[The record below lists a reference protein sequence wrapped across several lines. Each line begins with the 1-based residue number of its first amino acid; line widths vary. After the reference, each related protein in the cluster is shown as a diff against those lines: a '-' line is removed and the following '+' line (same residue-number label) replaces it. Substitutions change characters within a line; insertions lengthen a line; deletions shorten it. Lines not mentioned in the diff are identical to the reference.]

1 MSKNTVNFMLH
12 IKVYKSINGNAY
24 NYLLKSRDF
33 FLVRTCTVFGNR
45 FADINLKGD
54 LFGGVTTAIISL
66 PLALAFGVASGAG
79 AEAGLWGAIM
89 VGFFAALFG
98 GSSSLISEPT
108 GPMTVI
114 MTAVLTSMMAKY
126 PETGMAMSFTVVIM
140 AGAFQVLLGTL
151 KLGKYITLMPYSVIS
166 GFMSGI
172 GVILI
177 ILQISPLLGHLAPA
191 GGVIGTLSALPD
203 NILNLKFSELFLG
216 LLTLGILFF
225 LPQKYRRYVP
235 AQLIALVAVTLLSV
249 IFFDT
254 DSIRRIGE
262 IPAGLPSL
270 VLPHINADMFTTMV
284 IDALVLGTLGCID
297 TLLTAVIGDSLTRK
311 EHDSD
316 KELRGQGLANII
328 SGLFGALPGAGA
340 TMGTVTN
347 IQVGAR
353 SPLSGIIR
361 ALVLALVVLV
371 AGGLTE
377 PIPMAVLAG
386 IAVYVGFNILDWS
399 FIQRAHKVN
408 VQGMAIMYGV
418 MLLTVFVDL
427 IVAVGLGV
435 FISNIIIIEQLSRVQ
450 ARQVKAISDA
460 DENSVPLT
468 DSERGLLDKANGKVL
483 FFYLSGPMI
492 FSVSKAI
499 SQQHSSI
506 SDYDVMILDLT
517 DVPMID
523 VTVGLALENAIKD
536 ALDAR
541 CEVLLLC
548 PNINTR
554 QQLEKFHVLT
564 LVPEG
569 NTYLFRYEALQASLK
584 YVKNTDLLEPT

>member
-1 MSKNTVNFMLH
+1 M
-12 IKVYKSINGNAY
+12 
-24 NYLLKSRDF
+24 
-33 FLVRTCTVFGNR
+33 FGDR
-45 FADINLKGD
+45 FKEINLKGD

-89 VGFFAALFG
+89 VGLFAALFG
-98 GSSSLISEPT
+98 GSSTLISEPT

-126 PETGMAMSFTVVIM
+126 PETGMAMTFTVVMM

-151 KLGKYITLMPYSVIS
+151 KLGKYVTLMPYSVIS

-177 ILQISPLLGHLAPA
+177 ILQLSPLLGHAAPS
-191 GGVIGTLSALPD
+191 GGVMGTLSALPD
-203 NILNLKFSELFLG
+203 TLANIKFSELFLG
-216 LLTLGILFF
+216 LLTLGILFCF
-225 LPQKYRRYVP
+225 PPKYRKYVP
-235 AQLIALVAVTLLSV
+235 AQLVALVAVTLLSV
-249 IFFDT
+249 ILFDSE
-254 DSIRRIGE
+254 SIRRIGE

-270 VLPHINADMFTTMV
+270 VIPHINPEMFTTMV

-316 KELRGQGLANII
+316 KELRGQGLANMI

-353 SPLSGIIR
+353 SPLSGVIR
-361 ALVLALVVLV
+361 ALMLALVVLV

-399 FIQRAHKVN
+399 FIQRAHKVS

-427 IVAVGLGV
+427 IAAVGLGV
-435 FISNIIIIEQLSRVQ
+435 FISNIIIIERLSREQ

-460 DENSVPLT
+460 DEDDVPLT
-468 DSERGLLDKANGKVL
+468 ESERDMLDQANGKVL

-499 SQQHSSI
+499 SRQHSSI
-506 SDYDVMILDLT
+506 DEYEAMILDLT

-523 VTVGLALENAIKD
+523 VTVGLALENAIND
-536 ALDAR
+536 ALDAN
-541 CEVLLLC
+541 CAVYLLC
-548 PNINTR
+548 PHKQIW
-554 QQLEKFHVLT
+554 QQLEKFHILD
-564 LVPEG
+564 LVPAE
-569 NTYLFRYEALQASLK
+569 NIYSFRYEALRAATAQVESDEYQAYSI
-584 YVKNTDLLEPT
+584 

>member
-1 MSKNTVNFMLH
+1 MF
-12 IKVYKSINGNAY
+12 G
-24 NYLLKSRDF
+24 SRF
-33 FLVRTCTVFGNR
+33 E
-45 FADINLKGD
+45 DINFKGD
-54 LFGGVTTAIISL
+54 VFGGVTTAIISL

-89 VGFFAALFG
+89 VGLFASLFG
-98 GSSSLISEPT
+98 GSNTLISEPT

-126 PETGMAMSFTVVIM
+126 PETGMAMTFTVVMM
-140 AGAFQVLLGTL
+140 AGAFQILLGTL
-151 KLGKYITLMPYSVIS
+151 KLGKYVTLMPYSVIS

-177 ILQISPLLGHLAPA
+177 ILQLSPLMGHAAPS
-191 GGVIGTLSALPD
+191 GGVLGTLSVLPET
-203 NILNLKFSELFLG
+203 ISNLKFSELFLG

-225 LPQKYRRYVP
+225 FPKQYRKYVP
-235 AQLIALVAVTLLSV
+235 AQLVALVAVTLLSV
-249 IFFDT
+249 ILFDT
-254 DSIRRIGE
+254 EDIRRIGE

-270 VLPHINADMFTTMV
+270 VAPYIDTDMFVEMV

-316 KELRGQGLANII
+316 KELRGQGLANMI

-353 SPLSGIIR
+353 SPLSGVIR
-361 ALVLALVVLV
+361 ALMLALVVLV

-399 FIQRAHKVN
+399 FIQRAHKVSFS
-408 VQGMAIMYGV
+408 GMAVMYGV

-435 FISNIIIIEQLSRVQ
+435 FISNIIIIERLSREQ

-460 DENSVPLT
+460 DEDDVPLT
-468 DSERGLLDKANGKVL
+468 DSERGLLDRANGKVL

-499 SQQHSSI
+499 SRQHSSI

-536 ALDAR
+536 ALDAN
-541 CEVLLLC
+541 CAVYLLC
-548 PNINTR
+548 PNERTR
-554 QQLEKFHVLT
+554 EQLEKFHVID
-564 LVPEG
+564 LVPDE
-569 NTYLFRYEALQASLK
+569 NMYQFRYEALNAAVAHVEADQYQRITA
-584 YVKNTDLLEPT
+584 

>member
-1 MSKNTVNFMLH
+1 MF
-12 IKVYKSINGNAY
+12 G
-24 NYLLKSRDF
+24 SRF
-33 FLVRTCTVFGNR
+33 E
-45 FADINLKGD
+45 DINFKGD
-54 LFGGVTTAIISL
+54 VFGGVTTAIISL

-89 VGFFAALFG
+89 VGLFASLFG
-98 GSSSLISEPT
+98 GSNTLISEPT

-126 PETGMAMSFTVVIM
+126 PETGMAMTFTVVMM
-140 AGAFQVLLGTL
+140 AGAFQILLGTL
-151 KLGKYITLMPYSVIS
+151 KLGKYVTLMPYSVIS

-177 ILQISPLLGHLAPA
+177 ILQLSPLMGHAAPS
-191 GGVIGTLSALPD
+191 GGVLGTLSALPD
-203 NILNLKFSELFLG
+203 TISNLKFSELFLG

-225 LPQKYRRYVP
+225 FPKQYRKYVP
-235 AQLIALVAVTLLSV
+235 AQLVALVAVTLLSV
-249 IFFDT
+249 MFFDT
-254 DSIRRIGE
+254 EDIRRIGE

-270 VLPHINADMFTTMV
+270 VAPHIDPDMFIEMV

-316 KELRGQGLANII
+316 KELRGQGLANMI

-353 SPLSGIIR
+353 SPLSGVIR
-361 ALVLALVVLV
+361 ALMLALVVLV

-399 FIQRAHKVN
+399 FIQRAHKVSFS
-408 VQGMAIMYGV
+408 GMAVMYGV

-435 FISNIIIIEQLSRVQ
+435 FISNIIIIERLSREQ

-460 DENSVPLT
+460 DEDDVPLT
-468 DSERGLLDKANGKVL
+468 DSERGLLDRANGKVL

-499 SQQHSSI
+499 SRQHSSI

-536 ALDAR
+536 ALDAN
-541 CEVLLLC
+541 CAVYLLC
-548 PNINTR
+548 PNERTR
-554 QQLEKFHVLT
+554 GQLEKFHVID
-564 LVPEG
+564 LVP
-569 NTYLFRYEALQASLK
+569 NDNMYQFRYEALNAAVAHVEADQYQRITA
-584 YVKNTDLLEPT
+584 

>member
-1 MSKNTVNFMLH
+1 MF
-12 IKVYKSINGNAY
+12 G
-24 NYLLKSRDF
+24 SRF
-33 FLVRTCTVFGNR
+33 K
-45 FADINLKGD
+45 DINFKGD
-54 LFGGVTTAIISL
+54 IFGGMTTAIISL

-89 VGFFAALFG
+89 VGLFASLFG
-98 GSSSLISEPT
+98 GSNTLISEPT

-126 PETGMAMSFTVVIM
+126 PETGMAMTFTVVMM
-140 AGAFQVLLGTL
+140 AGAFQILLGTL
-151 KLGKYITLMPYSVIS
+151 KMGKYVTLMPYSVIS

-177 ILQISPLLGHLAPA
+177 ILQLSPLLGHAAPT
-191 GGVIGTLSALPD
+191 GGVLGTLSALPET
-203 NILNLKFSELFLG
+203 ISNLKFNELFLG

-225 LPQKYRRYVP
+225 FPKKYRKYVP
-235 AQLIALVAVTLLSV
+235 AQLVALVAVTLLSV
-249 IFFDT
+249 MLFDT
-254 DSIRRIGE
+254 EDIRRIGE

-270 VLPHINADMFTTMV
+270 VAPHIDPDMFVEMV

-316 KELRGQGLANII
+316 KELRGQGLANMI

-353 SPLSGIIR
+353 SPLSGVVR

-399 FIQRAHKVN
+399 FIQRAHKVSFS
-408 VQGMAIMYGV
+408 GMAIMYGV

-435 FISNIIIIEQLSRVQ
+435 FVSNIMIIERLSREQ

-460 DENSVPLT
+460 DEDDVPLT
-468 DSERGLLDKANGKVL
+468 DSERGLLDRANGRVL

-499 SQQHSSI
+499 SRQHTSI

-517 DVPMID
+517 DVPMLD

-541 CEVLLLC
+541 CEVYLLC
-548 PNINTR
+548 PNQRTR
-554 QQLEKFHVLT
+554 EQLEKFHVID
-564 LVPEG
+564 LVPD
-569 NTYLFRYEALQASLK
+569 NNMYQFRYEALNAAVAHVESDHYQRMTA
-584 YVKNTDLLEPT
+584 

>member
-1 MSKNTVNFMLH
+1 MYSKEL
-12 IKVYKSINGNAY
+12 
-24 NYLLKSRDF
+24 
-33 FLVRTCTVFGNR
+33 TVFGQR
-45 FADINLKGD
+45 FENINLKGD

-89 VGFFAALFG
+89 VGLFASLFG
-98 GSSSLISEPT
+98 GSSTLISEPT

-114 MTAVLTSMMAKY
+114 MTAVLTSMVAKY
-126 PETGMAMSFTVVIM
+126 PETGIAMTFTVVMM
-140 AGAFQVLLGTL
+140 AGAFQILLGTL

-177 ILQISPLLGHLAPA
+177 ILQLSPLLGHAAPS

-203 NILNLKFSELFLG
+203 TLSNLDIKELFLG
-216 LLTLGILFF
+216 LLTLVVLFLF
-225 LPQKYRRYVP
+225 PQHYRKYVP
-235 AQLIALVAVTLLSV
+235 AQLVALVAVTLISV
-249 IFFDT
+249 IIFDM

-262 IPAGLPSL
+262 IPAGLPSI
-270 VLPHINADMFTTMV
+270 VIPTINSDMFMTMV

-297 TLLTAVIGDSLTRK
+297 TLLTAVIGDSLTRQ

-316 KELRGQGLANII
+316 KELRGQGLANMI

-353 SPLSGIIR
+353 SPLSGVFR
-361 ALVLALVVLV
+361 AAVLALVVLV

-399 FIQRAHKVN
+399 FIQRAHKVS

-435 FISNIIIIEQLSRVQ
+435 FISNIIIIERLSREQ

-460 DENSVPLT
+460 DEDDVPLT
-468 DSERGLLDKANGKVL
+468 ESERGLLDKANGKVL

-499 SQQHSSI
+499 SRQHTSI
-506 SDYDVMILDLT
+506 SDYEVMILDLT

-523 VTVGLALENAIKD
+523 VTVGLALENAIND
-536 ALDAR
+536 ALDAN
-541 CEVLLLC
+541 CKVYLLC
-548 PNINTR
+548 PNKQTR
-554 QQLEKFHVLT
+554 EQLEKFHVT
-564 LVPEG
+564 DLVPDE
-569 NTYLFRYEALQASLK
+569 NTFKFRYEALKSAIK
-584 YVKNTDLLEPT
+584 YVSPSEE

>member
-1 MSKNTVNFMLH
+1 M
-12 IKVYKSINGNAY
+12 
-24 NYLLKSRDF
+24 
-33 FLVRTCTVFGNR
+33 FGSR
-45 FADINLKGD
+45 FANIDLKGD

-89 VGFFAALFG
+89 VGLFAALFG
-98 GSSSLISEPT
+98 GSSTLISEPT

-114 MTAVLTSMMAKY
+114 MTAVLTSMVASY
-126 PETGMAMSFTVVIM
+126 PETGLAMTFTVVMM
-140 AGAFQVLLGTL
+140 AGAFQILLGTL
-151 KLGKYITLMPYSVIS
+151 RLGKYITLMPYSVIS

-177 ILQISPLLGHLAPA
+177 ILQLSPLLGQAAPS
-191 GGVIGTLSALPD
+191 GGVMGTLSALPD
-203 NILNLKFSELFLG
+203 IISNMKFNELFLG

-225 LPQKYRRYVP
+225 LPNKYRKYVP
-235 AQLIALVAVTLLSV
+235 AQLVALVVVTLISV
-249 IFFDT
+249 LLFNPED
-254 DSIRRIGE
+254 IRRIGV

-270 VLPHINADMFTTMV
+270 VIPTFNAEIFTTMV

-316 KELRGQGLANII
+316 KELRGQGLANMI

-353 SPLSGIIR
+353 SPLSGVAR

-399 FIQRAHKVN
+399 FIQRAHKVS

-435 FISNIIIIEQLSRVQ
+435 FISNILIIERLSREQ

-460 DENSVPLT
+460 DENDVPLT
-468 DSERGLLDKANGKVL
+468 DSERSLLEKANGKVL

-499 SQQHSSI
+499 SRQHNHI
-506 SDYDVMILDLT
+506 SDYEAMILDLT

-523 VTVGLALENAIKD
+523 VTVGLALENAIRD
-536 ALDAR
+536 ALDAK
-541 CEVLLLC
+541 CVVYLLC
-548 PNINTR
+548 PNIQTK
-554 QQLEKFHVLT
+554 QQLEKFHILD
-564 LVPEG
+564 LVPSEQ
-569 NTYLFRYEALQASLK
+569 TYSFRYEALNAAVSHVTQS
-584 YVKNTDLLEPT
+584 N

>member
-1 MSKNTVNFMLH
+1 MN
-12 IKVYKSINGNAY
+12 
-24 NYLLKSRDF
+24 D
-33 FLVRTCTVFGNR
+33 NR
-45 FADINLKGD
+45 FANFDLKGD

-79 AEAGLWGAIM
+79 AEAGLWGAIL

-98 GSSSLISEPT
+98 GSSTLISEPT

-126 PETGMAMSFTVVIM
+126 PETGMAMSFTVVMM

-151 KLGKYITLMPYSVIS
+151 KLGKYVTLMPYYVVS

-177 ILQISPLLGHLAPA
+177 ILQLAPLLGHSAPS
-191 GGVIGTLSALPD
+191 GGVIGSLSALPEMLQ
-203 NILNLKFSELFLG
+203 NIQFGELLLG
-216 LLTLGILFF
+216 LLTLAVLFF
-225 LPQKYRRYVP
+225 FPKKYRKYVP
-235 AQLIALVAVTLLSV
+235 AQLAALVAVTLISV
-249 IFFDT
+249 YLFDT

-262 IPAGLPSL
+262 IPTGLPSL
-270 VLPHINADMFTTMV
+270 VMPHFSAEIFITMV

-316 KELRGQGLANII
+316 KELRGQGVANMIA
-328 SGLFGALPGAGA
+328 GLFGALPGAGA

-353 SPLSGIIR
+353 SPVSGLVR

-371 AGGLTE
+371 AGSLTE

-386 IAVYVGFNILDWS
+386 IAVYVGLNILDWS
-399 FIQRAHKVN
+399 FIQRAHKVS
-408 VQGMAIMYGV
+408 VRGMAVMYGV

-427 IVAVGLGV
+427 IAAVGLGV
-435 FISNIIIIEQLSRVQ
+435 FISNILIIEKLSREQ
-450 ARQVKAISDA
+450 ARKVKAISDA
-460 DENSVPLT
+460 DEDEVPLT
-468 DSERGLLDKANGKVL
+468 DTERAMLDKANGKVL

-499 SQQHSSI
+499 SRQHSSI
-506 SDYDVMILDLT
+506 ADYQVMILDLS
-517 DVPMID
+517 DVPMFD

-536 ALDAR
+536 AQDVN
-541 CEVLLLC
+541 CKVLMLC
-548 PNINTR
+548 PNIQTR
-554 QQLEKFHVLT
+554 QQLKKFKILN
-564 LVPEG
+564 LIPNDNSFSSRE
-569 NTYLFRYEALQASLK
+569 EALQAALAHIAT
-584 YVKNTDLLEPT
+584 V

>member
-1 MSKNTVNFMLH
+1 MF
-12 IKVYKSINGNAY
+12 G
-24 NYLLKSRDF
+24 SRF
-33 FLVRTCTVFGNR
+33 K
-45 FADINLKGD
+45 DINFKGD
-54 LFGGVTTAIISL
+54 IFGGVTTAIISL

-89 VGFFAALFG
+89 VGLFASLFS
-98 GSSSLISEPT
+98 GSNTLISEPT

-126 PETGMAMSFTVVIM
+126 PETGMAMTFTVVMM
-140 AGAFQVLLGTL
+140 AGAFQILLGTL
-151 KLGKYITLMPYSVIS
+151 KMGKYVTLMPYSVIS

-177 ILQISPLLGHLAPA
+177 ILQLSPLLGHAAPA
-191 GGVIGTLSALPD
+191 GGVLGTLSALPET
-203 NILNLKFSELFLG
+203 ISNLKFNELFLG

-225 LPQKYRRYVP
+225 FPKKYRKYVP
-235 AQLIALVAVTLLSV
+235 AQLVALVAVTLLSV
-249 IFFDT
+249 MLFDT
-254 DSIRRIGE
+254 EDIRRIGE

-270 VLPHINADMFTTMV
+270 VAPHIDPDMFVEMV

-316 KELRGQGLANII
+316 KELRGQGLANMI

-353 SPLSGIIR
+353 SPLSGVVR

-399 FIQRAHKVN
+399 FIQRAHKVSFS
-408 VQGMAIMYGV
+408 GMAIMYGV

-435 FISNIIIIEQLSRVQ
+435 FVSNIMIIERLSREQ

-460 DENSVPLT
+460 DEDDVPLT
-468 DSERGLLDKANGKVL
+468 DSERGLLDRANGRVL

-499 SQQHSSI
+499 SRQHTSI

-517 DVPMID
+517 DVPMLD

-541 CEVLLLC
+541 CEVYLLC
-548 PNINTR
+548 PNQRTR
-554 QQLEKFHVLT
+554 EQLEKFHVID
-564 LVPEG
+564 LVPD
-569 NTYLFRYEALQASLK
+569 NNMYQFRYEALNAAVAHVESDHYQRMTA
-584 YVKNTDLLEPT
+584 

>member
-1 MSKNTVNFMLH
+1 MYSKEL
-12 IKVYKSINGNAY
+12 
-24 NYLLKSRDF
+24 
-33 FLVRTCTVFGNR
+33 TVFGQR
-45 FADINLKGD
+45 FENINLKGD

-89 VGFFAALFG
+89 VGLFASLFG
-98 GSSSLISEPT
+98 GSSTLISEPT

-114 MTAVLTSMMAKY
+114 MTAVLTSMVAKY
-126 PETGMAMSFTVVIM
+126 PETGIAMTFTVVMM
-140 AGAFQVLLGTL
+140 AGAFQILLGTL

-177 ILQISPLLGHLAPA
+177 ILQLSPLLGHAAPS

-203 NILNLKFSELFLG
+203 TLSNLDIKELFLG
-216 LLTLGILFF
+216 LLTLAVLFLF
-225 LPQKYRRYVP
+225 PQHYRKYVP
-235 AQLIALVAVTLLSV
+235 AQLVALVAVTLISV
-249 IFFDT
+249 IIFDM

-262 IPAGLPSL
+262 IPAGLPSI
-270 VLPHINADMFTTMV
+270 VIPTINSDMFMTMV

-316 KELRGQGLANII
+316 KELRGQGLANMI

-353 SPLSGIIR
+353 SPLSGVFR
-361 ALVLALVVLV
+361 AAILALVVLV

-399 FIQRAHKVN
+399 FIQRAHKVS

-435 FISNIIIIEQLSRVQ
+435 FISNIIIIERLSREQ

-460 DENSVPLT
+460 DEDDVPLT
-468 DSERGLLDKANGKVL
+468 ESERGLLDKANGKVL

-499 SQQHSSI
+499 SRQHTSI
-506 SDYDVMILDLT
+506 SDYEVMILDLT

-523 VTVGLALENAIKD
+523 VTVGLALENAIND
-536 ALDAR
+536 ALDAN
-541 CEVLLLC
+541 CKVYLLC
-548 PNINTR
+548 PNKQTR
-554 QQLEKFHVLT
+554 EQLEKFHVT
-564 LVPEG
+564 DLVPDE
-569 NTYLFRYEALQASLK
+569 NTFKFRYEALKSAIK
-584 YVKNTDLLEPT
+584 YVSPSEE

>member
-1 MSKNTVNFMLH
+1 ML
-12 IKVYKSINGNAY
+12 
-24 NYLLKSRDF
+24 L
-33 FLVRTCTVFGNR
+33 NR
-45 FADINLKGD
+45 FENINLKGD
-54 LFGGVTTAIISL
+54 IFGGVTTAIISL

-89 VGFFAALFG
+89 VGFFAAIFG
-98 GSSSLISEPT
+98 GSSTLISEPT

-126 PETGMAMSFTVVIM
+126 PETGLAMSFTVVMM
-140 AGAFQVLLGTL
+140 AGAFQILLGTL
-151 KLGKYITLMPYSVIS
+151 KLGKYVTLMPYSVIS

-177 ILQISPLLGHLAPA
+177 ILQLSPLLGHSAPA
-191 GGVIGTLSALPD
+191 GGVIGTLSALPNTLA
-203 NILNLKFSELFLG
+203 NISFSELFLG
-216 LLTLGILFF
+216 LLTLGVLFYF
-225 LPQKYRRYVP
+225 PKKYRRYVP
-235 AQLIALVAVTLLSV
+235 AQLVALIAVTLVSV
-249 IFFDT
+249 IIFDT

-262 IPAGLPSL
+262 IPAGLPSI
-270 VLPHINADMFTTMV
+270 VIPHFNAEMFTTMV

-316 KELRGQGLANII
+316 KELRGQGIANML

-353 SPLSGIIR
+353 SPISGMVR

-386 IAVYVGFNILDWS
+386 IAVYVGINILDWS
-399 FIQRAHKVN
+399 FIQRAHKVSL
-408 VQGMAIMYGV
+408 QGMAVMYGV

-427 IVAVGLGV
+427 IAAVGLGV
-435 FISNIIIIEQLSRVQ
+435 FISNIIIIEKLSKVQ
-450 ARQVKAISDA
+450 ARKVKAISDS
-460 DENSVPLT
+460 DENGVPLT
-468 DSERGLLDKANGKVL
+468 DNERSILNKAKGKVL

-499 SQQHSSI
+499 SRQHSSI
-506 SDYDVMILDLT
+506 AEYQVMILDLS

-523 VTVGLALENAIKD
+523 VTVGMALENAIKD
-536 ALDAR
+536 ALEAN

-548 PNINTR
+548 PHAETLR
-554 QQLEKFHVLT
+554 QLEKLNA
-564 LVPEG
+564 LNLLKN
-569 NTYLFRYEALQASLK
+569 NTNYQSREQALQSALE
-584 YVKNTDLLEPT
+584 YVQDDKSMAVT

>member
-1 MSKNTVNFMLH
+1 MF
-12 IKVYKSINGNAY
+12 G
-24 NYLLKSRDF
+24 SRF
-33 FLVRTCTVFGNR
+33 K
-45 FADINLKGD
+45 DINFKGD
-54 LFGGVTTAIISL
+54 IFGGVTTAIISL

-89 VGFFAALFG
+89 VGLFASLFG
-98 GSSSLISEPT
+98 GSNTLISEPT

-126 PETGMAMSFTVVIM
+126 PETGMAMTFTVVMM
-140 AGAFQVLLGTL
+140 AGAFQILLGTL
-151 KLGKYITLMPYSVIS
+151 KMGKYVTLMPYSVIS

-177 ILQISPLLGHLAPA
+177 ILQLSPLLGHAAPT
-191 GGVIGTLSALPD
+191 GGVLGTLSALPET
-203 NILNLKFSELFLG
+203 ISNLKFNELFLG

-225 LPQKYRRYVP
+225 FPKKYRKYVP
-235 AQLIALVAVTLLSV
+235 AQLVALVAVTLLSV
-249 IFFDT
+249 MLFDT
-254 DSIRRIGE
+254 EDIRRIGE

-270 VLPHINADMFTTMV
+270 VAPHIDPDMFVEMV

-297 TLLTAVIGDSLTRK
+297 TLLTAVICDSLTRK

-316 KELRGQGLANII
+316 KELRGQGLANMI

-353 SPLSGIIR
+353 SPLSGVVR

-399 FIQRAHKVN
+399 FIQRAHKVSFS
-408 VQGMAIMYGV
+408 GMAIMYGV

-435 FISNIIIIEQLSRVQ
+435 FVSNIMIIERLSREQ

-460 DENSVPLT
+460 DEDDVPLT
-468 DSERGLLDKANGKVL
+468 DSERGLLDRANGRVL

-499 SQQHSSI
+499 SRQHTSI

-517 DVPMID
+517 DVPMLD

-541 CEVLLLC
+541 CEVYLLC
-548 PNINTR
+548 PNQRTR
-554 QQLEKFHVLT
+554 EQLEKFHVID
-564 LVPEG
+564 LVPD
-569 NTYLFRYEALQASLK
+569 NNMYQFRYEALNAAVAHVESDHYQRMTA
-584 YVKNTDLLEPT
+584 

>member
-1 MSKNTVNFMLH
+1 M
-12 IKVYKSINGNAY
+12 
-24 NYLLKSRDF
+24 
-33 FLVRTCTVFGNR
+33 FGDR
-45 FADINLKGD
+45 FNDINLKGD

-79 AEAGLWGAIM
+79 AEAGLWGAIL
-89 VGFFAALFG
+89 VGLFAALFG
-98 GSSSLISEPT
+98 GSSTLISEPT

-114 MTAVLTSMMAKY
+114 MTAVLTSMVAKY
-126 PETGMAMSFTVVIM
+126 PESGIAISFTIVMM
-140 AGAFQVLLGTL
+140 AGAFQVLIGTL
-151 KLGKYITLMPYSVIS
+151 KLGKYITLMPYSVVS

-177 ILQISPLLGHLAPA
+177 ILQLSPLLGHAAPA
-191 GGVIGTLSALPD
+191 GGVLGTLSALPETIS
-203 NILNLKFSELFLG
+203 NMKFSEFFLG

-225 LPQKYRRYVP
+225 FPKQYRKYVP
-235 AQLIALVAVTLLSV
+235 AQLVALVAVTLLSV
-249 IFFDT
+249 IIFDF
-254 DSIRRIGE
+254 DDVRRIGE
-262 IPAGLPSL
+262 IPTGLPSL
-270 VLPHINADMFTTMV
+270 VVPVINGEIFTAMV

-316 KELRGQGLANII
+316 KELRGQGFANMI

-353 SPLSGIIR
+353 SPLSGVIR
-361 ALVLALVVLV
+361 ALILALVVLV
-371 AGGLTE
+371 ASGLTE

-386 IAVYVGFNILDWS
+386 IAVYVGFGILDWS
-399 FIQRAHKVN
+399 FIQRAHRVS

-435 FISNIIIIEQLSRVQ
+435 FISNILIIERLSREQ
-450 ARQVKAISDA
+450 AKQVKAISDA
-460 DENSVPLT
+460 DENDVPLT
-468 DSERGLLDKANGKVL
+468 DSERGLLDRANGKVL

-499 SQQHSSI
+499 SRQHSSI
-506 SDYDVMILDLT
+506 SDYEAMILDLT

-523 VTVGLALENAIKD
+523 VTVGLVLENAIKD
-536 ALDAR
+536 AQEAQCD
-541 CEVLLLC
+541 VYLLC
-548 PNINTR
+548 PNER
-554 QQLEKFHVLT
+554 VREQLEKFHVLD
-564 LVPEG
+564 LVPDE
-569 NTYLFRYEALQASLK
+569 NTFKFRYEALNAAVNKVEQDEHQGAF
-584 YVKNTDLLEPT
+584 V

>member
-1 MSKNTVNFMLH
+1 MF
-12 IKVYKSINGNAY
+12 G
-24 NYLLKSRDF
+24 SRF
-33 FLVRTCTVFGNR
+33 E
-45 FADINLKGD
+45 DINFKGD
-54 LFGGVTTAIISL
+54 VFGGVTTAIISL

-89 VGFFAALFG
+89 VGLFASLFG
-98 GSSSLISEPT
+98 GSNTLISEPT

-126 PETGMAMSFTVVIM
+126 PETGMAMTFTVVMM
-140 AGAFQVLLGTL
+140 AGAFQILLGTL
-151 KLGKYITLMPYSVIS
+151 KLGKYVTLMPYSVIS

-177 ILQISPLLGHLAPA
+177 ILQLSPLMGHAAPS
-191 GGVIGTLSALPD
+191 GGVLGTLSALPET
-203 NILNLKFSELFLG
+203 ISNLKFSELFLG

-225 LPQKYRRYVP
+225 FPKQYRKYVP
-235 AQLIALVAVTLLSV
+235 AQLVALVAVTLLSV
-249 IFFDT
+249 MFFDT
-254 DSIRRIGE
+254 EDIRRIGE

-270 VLPHINADMFTTMV
+270 VAPHIDPDMFVEMV

-316 KELRGQGLANII
+316 KELRGQGLANMI

-353 SPLSGIIR
+353 SPLSGVIR
-361 ALVLALVVLV
+361 ALMLALVVLV

-399 FIQRAHKVN
+399 FIQRAHKVSFS
-408 VQGMAIMYGV
+408 GMAVMYGV

-435 FISNIIIIEQLSRVQ
+435 FISNIIIIERLSREQ

-460 DENSVPLT
+460 DEDDVPLT
-468 DSERGLLDKANGKVL
+468 DSERGLLDSANGKVL

-499 SQQHSSI
+499 SRQHSSI

-536 ALDAR
+536 ALDAN
-541 CEVLLLC
+541 CAVYLLC
-548 PNINTR
+548 PNERTR
-554 QQLEKFHVLT
+554 EQLEKFHVID
-564 LVPEG
+564 LVP
-569 NTYLFRYEALQASLK
+569 NDNMYQFRYEALNAAVAHVEADQYQRITA
-584 YVKNTDLLEPT
+584 

>member
-1 MSKNTVNFMLH
+1 MFT
-12 IKVYKSINGNAY
+12 
-24 NYLLKSRDF
+24 SRFED
-33 FLVRTCTVFGNR
+33 L
-45 FADINLKGD
+45 NLRGD
-54 LFGGVTTAIISL
+54 AFGGVTTAIISL

-89 VGFFAALFG
+89 VGLFAALFG
-98 GSSSLISEPT
+98 GSNTLISEPT

-126 PETGMAMSFTVVIM
+126 PETGMAMTFTVVMM
-140 AGAFQVLLGTL
+140 AGAFQILLGTL
-151 KLGKYITLMPYSVIS
+151 KLGKYVTLMPYSVVS

-177 ILQISPLLGHLAPA
+177 ILQLSPLLGQPAPP
-191 GGVIGTLSALPD
+191 GGVTGTLSAIPD
-203 NILNLKFSELFLG
+203 IISNMKFSELFLG

-225 LPQKYRRYVP
+225 FPKQYRKYVP
-235 AQLIALVAVTLLSV
+235 AQLVALVAVTLLSV
-249 IFFDT
+249 IIFDT

-270 VLPHINADMFTTMV
+270 VIPHFDGAIFTEMV

-316 KELRGQGLANII
+316 KELRGQGLANMI

-353 SPLSGIIR
+353 SPLSGVIR

-399 FIQRAHKVN
+399 FIQRAHRVSFS
-408 VQGMAIMYGV
+408 GMAIMYGV

-427 IVAVGLGV
+427 IAAVGLGV
-435 FISNIIIIEQLSRVQ
+435 FISNIIIIERLSREQ

-460 DENSVPLT
+460 DDNDVPLT
-468 DSERGLLDKANGKVL
+468 DSERSLLDKANGKVL

-499 SQQHSSI
+499 SRQHSRI
-506 SDYDVMILDLT
+506 SDYQVMILDLT

-536 ALDAR
+536 AQDAN
-541 CEVLLLC
+541 CQVYLLC
-548 PNINTR
+548 PNETTR
-554 QQLEKFHVLT
+554 QQLEKFHVIDLISSH
-564 LVPEG
+564 
-569 NTYLFRYEALQASLK
+569 NSFKFRYEALNAAIK
-584 YVKNTDLLEPT
+584 HVN

>member
-1 MSKNTVNFMLH
+1 MFQ
-12 IKVYKSINGNAY
+12 A
-24 NYLLKSRDF
+24 
-33 FLVRTCTVFGNR
+33 R
-45 FADINLKGD
+45 FADLNLRGD

-79 AEAGLWGAIM
+79 AEAGLWGAIL
-89 VGFFAALFG
+89 VGLFAALFG
-98 GSSSLISEPT
+98 GSSTLISEPT

-114 MTAVLTSMMAKY
+114 MTAILTAMVARY
-126 PETGMAMSFTVVIM
+126 PESGAAIAFTVVMM
-140 AGAFQVLLGTL
+140 AGAFQILLGTL
-151 KLGKYITLMPYSVIS
+151 KLGKYITLMPYSVVS

-177 ILQISPLLGHLAPA
+177 ILQLSPLLGHPSPG
-191 GGVIGTLSALPD
+191 GGVLGTLSALPD
-203 NILNLKFSELFLG
+203 LLANLKFSELFLG

-225 LPQKYRRYVP
+225 LPQKYRKQVP
-235 AQLIALVAVTLLSV
+235 AQLVALVVVTLFSV
-249 IFFDT
+249 IFFAT
-254 DSIRRIGE
+254 DDIRRIGE
-262 IPAGLPSL
+262 IPAGLPSI
-270 VLPHINADMFTTMV
+270 VVPTFTSDIVVTMV

-316 KELRGQGLANII
+316 RELQGQGIANMVA
-328 SGLFGALPGAGA
+328 GLFGALPGAGA

-353 SPLSGIIR
+353 SPLSGVTR
-361 ALVLALVVLV
+361 ALMLALVVLV

-386 IAVYVGFNILDWS
+386 IAVYVGVNILDWA
-399 FIQRAHKVN
+399 FIQRAHKISL
-408 VQGMAIMYGV
+408 QGMAIMYGV

-435 FISNIIIIEQLSRVQ
+435 FISNILVIERLSREQ

-460 DENSVPLT
+460 DDDDVPLT
-468 DSERGLLDKANGKVL
+468 ESERKLLDKANGKVL

-499 SQQHSSI
+499 TRQHSSV
-506 SDYDVMILDLT
+506 DQYQAMILDLT

-523 VTVGLALENAIKD
+523 VTVGLALENAIRN
-536 ALDAR
+536 ALEVN
-541 CEVLLLC
+541 CEVYLLC
-548 PNINTR
+548 PNEKTR
-554 QQLEKFHVLT
+554 SELEKFHVID
-564 LVPEG
+564 LVPDQ
-569 NTYLFRYEALQASLK
+569 NMFTFRYEALNAA
-584 YVKNTDLLEPT
+584 VKQVNI

>member
-1 MSKNTVNFMLH
+1 MF
-12 IKVYKSINGNAY
+12 G
-24 NYLLKSRDF
+24 SRF
-33 FLVRTCTVFGNR
+33 E
-45 FADINLKGD
+45 DINFKGD
-54 LFGGVTTAIISL
+54 VFGGVTTAIISL

-89 VGFFAALFG
+89 VGLFASLFG
-98 GSSSLISEPT
+98 GSNTLISEPT

-126 PETGMAMSFTVVIM
+126 PETGMAMTFTVVMM
-140 AGAFQVLLGTL
+140 AGAFQILLGTL
-151 KLGKYITLMPYSVIS
+151 KLGKYVTLMPYSVIS

-177 ILQISPLLGHLAPA
+177 ILQLSPLMGHAAPS
-191 GGVIGTLSALPD
+191 GGVLGTLSALPET
-203 NILNLKFSELFLG
+203 ISNLKFSELFLG

-225 LPQKYRRYVP
+225 FPKQYRKYVP
-235 AQLIALVAVTLLSV
+235 AQLVALVAVTLLSV
-249 IFFDT
+249 MLFDT
-254 DSIRRIGE
+254 EDIRRIGE

-270 VLPHINADMFTTMV
+270 VAPHIDPDMFVEMV

-316 KELRGQGLANII
+316 KELRGQGLANMI

-353 SPLSGIIR
+353 SPLSGVIR
-361 ALVLALVVLV
+361 ALMLALVVLV

-399 FIQRAHKVN
+399 FIQRAHKVSFS
-408 VQGMAIMYGV
+408 GMAVMYGV

-435 FISNIIIIEQLSRVQ
+435 FISNIIIIERLSREQ

-460 DENSVPLT
+460 DEDDVPLT
-468 DSERGLLDKANGKVL
+468 DSERGLLDRANGKVL

-499 SQQHSSI
+499 SRQHSSI

-536 ALDAR
+536 ALEAN
-541 CEVLLLC
+541 CAVYLLC
-548 PNINTR
+548 PNERTR
-554 QQLEKFHVLT
+554 EQLEKFHVID
-564 LVPEG
+564 LVP
-569 NTYLFRYEALQASLK
+569 NDNMYQFRYEALNAAVAHVEADQYQRITA
-584 YVKNTDLLEPT
+584 

>member
-1 MSKNTVNFMLH
+1 MF
-12 IKVYKSINGNAY
+12 G
-24 NYLLKSRDF
+24 SRF
-33 FLVRTCTVFGNR
+33 E
-45 FADINLKGD
+45 DINFKGD
-54 LFGGVTTAIISL
+54 VFGGVTTAIISL

-89 VGFFAALFG
+89 VGLFASLFG
-98 GSSSLISEPT
+98 GSNTLISEPT

-126 PETGMAMSFTVVIM
+126 PETGMAMTFTVVMM
-140 AGAFQVLLGTL
+140 AGAFQILLGTL
-151 KLGKYITLMPYSVIS
+151 KLGKYVTLMPYSVIS

-177 ILQISPLLGHLAPA
+177 ILQLSPLMGHAAPS
-191 GGVIGTLSALPD
+191 GGVLGTLSALPET
-203 NILNLKFSELFLG
+203 ISNLKFSELFLG

-225 LPQKYRRYVP
+225 FPKQYRKYVP
-235 AQLIALVAVTLLSV
+235 AQLVALVAVTLLSV
-249 IFFDT
+249 ILFDT
-254 DSIRRIGE
+254 EDIRRIGE

-270 VLPHINADMFTTMV
+270 VAPYIDTDMFVEMV

-316 KELRGQGLANII
+316 KELRGQGLANMI

-353 SPLSGIIR
+353 SPLSGVIR
-361 ALVLALVVLV
+361 ALMLALVVLV

-399 FIQRAHKVN
+399 FIQRAHKVSFS
-408 VQGMAIMYGV
+408 GMAVMYGV

-435 FISNIIIIEQLSRVQ
+435 FISNIIIIERLSREQ

-460 DENSVPLT
+460 DEDDVPLT
-468 DSERGLLDKANGKVL
+468 DSERGLLDRANGKVL

-499 SQQHSSI
+499 SRQHSSI

-536 ALDAR
+536 ALDAN
-541 CEVLLLC
+541 CAVYLLC
-548 PNINTR
+548 PNERTR
-554 QQLEKFHVLT
+554 EQLEKFHVID
-564 LVPEG
+564 LVPDE
-569 NTYLFRYEALQASLK
+569 NMYQFRYEAFNAAVAHVEADQYQRITA
-584 YVKNTDLLEPT
+584 

>member
-1 MSKNTVNFMLH
+1 MFQ
-12 IKVYKSINGNAY
+12 A
-24 NYLLKSRDF
+24 
-33 FLVRTCTVFGNR
+33 R
-45 FADINLKGD
+45 FADLNLRGD

-79 AEAGLWGAIM
+79 AEAGLWGAIL
-89 VGFFAALFG
+89 VGLFAALFG
-98 GSSSLISEPT
+98 GSSTLISEPT

-114 MTAVLTSMMAKY
+114 MTAILTTMVSRY
-126 PETGMAMSFTVVIM
+126 PESGAAIAFTVVMM
-140 AGAFQVLLGTL
+140 AGAFQILLGTL
-151 KLGKYITLMPYSVIS
+151 KLGKYITLMPYSVVS

-177 ILQISPLLGHLAPA
+177 ILQLSPLLGHPSPG
-191 GGVIGTLSALPD
+191 GGVLGTLSALPE
-203 NILNLKFSELFLG
+203 LLANLKFSELFLG
-216 LLTLGILFF
+216 GLTLGILFF
-225 LPQKYRRYVP
+225 LPQKYRKQVP
-235 AQLIALVAVTLLSV
+235 AQLVALVAVTLFSV

-254 DSIRRIGE
+254 DDIRRIGE
-262 IPAGLPSL
+262 IPAGLP
-270 VLPHINADMFTTMV
+270 HIVVPTFSSEIFVTMV

-316 KELRGQGLANII
+316 RELQGQGMANMVA
-328 SGLFGALPGAGA
+328 GLFGALPGAGA

-353 SPLSGIIR
+353 SPLSGVTR

-386 IAVYVGFNILDWS
+386 IAVYVGVNILDWA
-399 FIQRAHKVN
+399 FIQRAHKISI
-408 VQGMAIMYGV
+408 QGMAIMYGV

-435 FISNIIIIEQLSRVQ
+435 FISNILVIERLSREQ

-460 DENSVPLT
+460 DDDDVPLT
-468 DSERGLLDKANGKVL
+468 ESERKLLDKANGKVL

-499 SQQHSSI
+499 TRQHSSV
-506 SDYDVMILDLT
+506 DQYQAMILDLT

-523 VTVGLALENAIKD
+523 VTVGLALENAIRD
-536 ALDAR
+536 AQEAN
-541 CEVLLLC
+541 CEVYLLC
-548 PNINTR
+548 PNEKTR
-554 QQLEKFHVLT
+554 AELEKFHVID
-564 LVPEG
+564 LVPDQ
-569 NTYLFRYEALQASLK
+569 NMFTFRYEALNAA
-584 YVKNTDLLEPT
+584 VKQVTVSE

>member
-1 MSKNTVNFMLH
+1 MFQ
-12 IKVYKSINGNAY
+12 A
-24 NYLLKSRDF
+24 
-33 FLVRTCTVFGNR
+33 R
-45 FADINLKGD
+45 FADLNLRGD

-79 AEAGLWGAIM
+79 AEAGLWGAIL
-89 VGFFAALFG
+89 VGLFAALFG
-98 GSSSLISEPT
+98 GSSTLISEPT

-114 MTAVLTSMMAKY
+114 MTAILTAMVARY
-126 PETGMAMSFTVVIM
+126 PESGAAIAFTVVMM
-140 AGAFQVLLGTL
+140 AGAFQILLGTL
-151 KLGKYITLMPYSVIS
+151 KLGKYITLMPYSVVS

-177 ILQISPLLGHLAPA
+177 ILQLSPLLGHPSPG
-191 GGVIGTLSALPD
+191 GGVLGTLSALPD
-203 NILNLKFSELFLG
+203 LLANLKFSELFLG

-225 LPQKYRRYVP
+225 LPQKYRKQVP
-235 AQLIALVAVTLLSV
+235 AQLVALVVVTLFSV

-254 DSIRRIGE
+254 DDIRRIGE
-262 IPAGLPSL
+262 IPAGLPSI
-270 VLPHINADMFTTMV
+270 VVPTFTSDIVVTMV

-316 KELRGQGLANII
+316 RELQGQGIANMVA
-328 SGLFGALPGAGA
+328 GLFGALPGAGA

-353 SPLSGIIR
+353 SPLSGVTR
-361 ALVLALVVLV
+361 ALMLALVVLV

-386 IAVYVGFNILDWS
+386 IAVYVGVNILDWA
-399 FIQRAHKVN
+399 FIQRAHKISL
-408 VQGMAIMYGV
+408 QGMAIMYGV

-435 FISNIIIIEQLSRVQ
+435 FISNILVIERLSREQ

-460 DENSVPLT
+460 DDDDVPLT
-468 DSERGLLDKANGKVL
+468 ESERKLLDKANGKVL

-499 SQQHSSI
+499 TRQHSSV
-506 SDYDVMILDLT
+506 DQYQAMILDLT

-523 VTVGLALENAIKD
+523 VTVGLALENAIRD
-536 ALDAR
+536 AQEGH
-541 CEVLLLC
+541 CEVYLLC
-548 PNINTR
+548 PNEKTR
-554 QQLEKFHVLT
+554 AELEKFKVID
-564 LVPEG
+564 LVPDQ
-569 NTYLFRYEALQASLK
+569 NMFTFRYEALNAA
-584 YVKNTDLLEPT
+584 VKQVNT

>member
-1 MSKNTVNFMLH
+1 MQG
-12 IKVYKSINGNAY
+12 KSA
-24 NYLLKSRDF
+24 
-33 FLVRTCTVFGNR
+33 VFGSR
-45 FADINLKGD
+45 FEDINFKGD
-54 LFGGVTTAIISL
+54 VFGGVTTAIISL

-89 VGFFAALFG
+89 VGLFASLFG
-98 GSSSLISEPT
+98 GSNTLISEPT

-126 PETGMAMSFTVVIM
+126 PETGMAMTFTVVMM
-140 AGAFQVLLGTL
+140 AGAFQILLGTL
-151 KLGKYITLMPYSVIS
+151 KLGKYVTLMPYSVIS

-177 ILQISPLLGHLAPA
+177 ILQLSPLMGHAAPS
-191 GGVIGTLSALPD
+191 GGVLGTLSALPET
-203 NILNLKFSELFLG
+203 ISNLKFSELLLG

-225 LPQKYRRYVP
+225 FPKQYRKYVP
-235 AQLIALVAVTLLSV
+235 AQLAALVAVTLLSV
-249 IFFDT
+249 ILFDT
-254 DSIRRIGE
+254 EDIRRIGE

-270 VLPHINADMFTTMV
+270 VAPYIDTDMFVEMV

-316 KELRGQGLANII
+316 KELRGQGLANMI

-353 SPLSGIIR
+353 SPLSGVIR
-361 ALVLALVVLV
+361 ALMLALVVLV

-399 FIQRAHKVN
+399 FIQRAHKVSFS
-408 VQGMAIMYGV
+408 GMAVMYGV

-435 FISNIIIIEQLSRVQ
+435 FISNIIIIERLSREQ

-460 DENSVPLT
+460 DEDDVPLT
-468 DSERGLLDKANGKVL
+468 DSERGLLDRANGKVL

-499 SQQHSSI
+499 SRQHSSI

-536 ALDAR
+536 ALDAN
-541 CEVLLLC
+541 CAVYLLC
-548 PNINTR
+548 PNERTR
-554 QQLEKFHVLT
+554 EQLEKFHVID
-564 LVPEG
+564 LVPDE
-569 NTYLFRYEALQASLK
+569 NMYQFRYEALNAAVAHVEADQYQRITA
-584 YVKNTDLLEPT
+584 

>member
-1 MSKNTVNFMLH
+1 M
-12 IKVYKSINGNAY
+12 
-24 NYLLKSRDF
+24 
-33 FLVRTCTVFGNR
+33 FGDR
-45 FADINLKGD
+45 FNDINLKGD

-79 AEAGLWGAIM
+79 AEAGLWGAIL
-89 VGFFAALFG
+89 VGLFAALFG
-98 GSSSLISEPT
+98 GSSTLISEPT

-114 MTAVLTSMMAKY
+114 MTAVLTSMVAKY
-126 PETGMAMSFTVVIM
+126 PESGIAISFTIVMM
-140 AGAFQVLLGTL
+140 AGAFQVLIGTL
-151 KLGKYITLMPYSVIS
+151 KLGKYITLMPYSVVS

-177 ILQISPLLGHLAPA
+177 ILQLSPLLGHAAPA
-191 GGVIGTLSALPD
+191 GGVLGTLSTLPETIS
-203 NILNLKFSELFLG
+203 NMKFSEFFLG

-225 LPQKYRRYVP
+225 FPKQYRKYVP
-235 AQLIALVAVTLLSV
+235 AQLVALVAVTLLSV
-249 IFFDT
+249 IVFDF
-254 DSIRRIGE
+254 DDVRRIGE
-262 IPAGLPSL
+262 IPTGLPSL
-270 VLPHINADMFTTMV
+270 VVPVINGEIFTAMV

-316 KELRGQGLANII
+316 KELRGQGLANMI

-353 SPLSGIIR
+353 SPLSGVIR
-361 ALVLALVVLV
+361 ALILALVVLV
-371 AGGLTE
+371 ASGLTE

-386 IAVYVGFNILDWS
+386 IAVYVGFGILDWS
-399 FIQRAHKVN
+399 FIQRAHRVS

-435 FISNIIIIEQLSRVQ
+435 FISNILIIERLSRVQ
-450 ARQVKAISDA
+450 AKQVKAISDA
-460 DENSVPLT
+460 DENDVPLT
-468 DSERGLLDKANGKVL
+468 DSERGLLDRANGKVL

-499 SQQHSSI
+499 SRQHSSI
-506 SDYDVMILDLT
+506 ADYEAMILDLT

-536 ALDAR
+536 AQEAQCD
-541 CEVLLLC
+541 VYLLC
-548 PNINTR
+548 PNER
-554 QQLEKFHVLT
+554 VREQLEKFHVLD
-564 LVPEG
+564 LVPDE
-569 NTYLFRYEALQASLK
+569 NTFKFRYEALNAAVNKVEQDEHQGAF
-584 YVKNTDLLEPT
+584 V

>member
-1 MSKNTVNFMLH
+1 ML
-12 IKVYKSINGNAY
+12 I
-24 NYLLKSRDF
+24 
-33 FLVRTCTVFGNR
+33 NR
-45 FADINLKGD
+45 FQDLNLKGD
-54 LFGGVTTAIISL
+54 IFGGVTTAIISL

-98 GSSSLISEPT
+98 GSNTLISEPT

-114 MTAVLTSMMAKY
+114 MTAILTSMMAKY
-126 PETGMAMSFTVVIM
+126 PETGLAMSFTVVIM
-140 AGAFQVLLGTL
+140 AGIFQILLGTL
-151 KLGKYITLMPYSVIS
+151 KLGKYVTLMPYSVIS

-177 ILQISPLLGHLAPA
+177 ILQLSPLLGHSAPP
-191 GGVIGTLSALPD
+191 GGVLGTITALPTIFA
-203 NILNLKFSELFLG
+203 NISYKELLLG
-216 LLTLGILFF
+216 VLTLAVLFF
-225 LPQKYRRYVP
+225 FPKQYRKFVP
-235 AQLIALVAVTLLSV
+235 AQLVALIAVTLLSV
-249 IFFDT
+249 FLFDT

-270 VLPHINADMFTTMV
+270 IIPNFNSEMLTAMV

-316 KELRGQGLANII
+316 KELRGQGIANVI

-347 IQVGAR
+347 IQVGAQ
-353 SPLSGIIR
+353 SPLSGIVR

-399 FIQRAHKVN
+399 FIQRAHKVSL
-408 VQGMAIMYGV
+408 QSMAIMYGV
-418 MLLTVFVDL
+418 MFLTVFVDL

-435 FISNIIIIEQLSRVQ
+435 FISNIIIIEQLSRAQ
-450 ARQVKAISDA
+450 ARQLKAISDA
-460 DENSVPLT
+460 DNDLPLT
-468 DSERGLLDKANGKVL
+468 DNERAILERANGKVL

-499 SQQHSSI
+499 SRQHTSI
-506 SDYDVMILDLT
+506 SDYQVMILDLS

-536 ALDAR
+536 ALDAY

-548 PNINTR
+548 PHLDTR
-554 QQLEKFHVLT
+554 KRLQKLNVLSLIDSDNHCTSREQALKLALSHVS
-564 LVPEG
+564 
-569 NTYLFRYEALQASLK
+569 R
-584 YVKNTDLLEPT
+584 

>member
-1 MSKNTVNFMLH
+1 M
-12 IKVYKSINGNAY
+12 
-24 NYLLKSRDF
+24 
-33 FLVRTCTVFGNR
+33 FGHR
-45 FADINLKGD
+45 FDSMNLKGD
-54 LFGGVTTAIISL
+54 VFGGVTTAIISL

-98 GSSSLISEPT
+98 GSTTLISEPT

-114 MTAVLTSMMAKY
+114 MTAVLTSMMVKY
-126 PETGMAMSFTVVIM
+126 PETGMAMSFTVVMM
-140 AGAFQVLLGTL
+140 AGAFQILLGTL
-151 KLGKYITLMPYSVIS
+151 KLGKYVTLMPYSVIS

-177 ILQISPLLGHLAPA
+177 ILQLSPLLGHAAPS
-191 GGVIGTLSALPD
+191 GGVVGTLSALPNTLA
-203 NILNLKFSELFLG
+203 NISFSELFLG
-216 LLTLGILFF
+216 LLTLAVLFYF
-225 LPQKYRRYVP
+225 PKKYRKYVP
-235 AQLIALVAVTLLSV
+235 AQLVALVAVTMLSV
-249 IFFDT
+249 LFFDT

-270 VLPHINADMFTTMV
+270 VLPHFNAEMFTTMV

-316 KELRGQGLANII
+316 KELRGQGIANMI

-353 SPLSGIIR
+353 SPLSGMVR

-399 FIQRAHKVN
+399 FIQRAHKVSI
-408 VQGMAIMYGV
+408 QGMVIMYGV
-418 MLLTVFVDL
+418 MFLTVFVDL

-435 FISNIIIIEQLSRVQ
+435 FISNIIIIEQLSRAQ
-450 ARQVKAISDA
+450 ARQVKAISDT
-460 DENSVPLT
+460 DNDVPLT
-468 DSERGLLDKANGKVL
+468 DRERAILDKANGKVL

-499 SQQHSSI
+499 SRQHASI
-506 SDYDVMILDLT
+506 GDYDVMILDLS

-536 ALDAR
+536 ALDAN

-548 PNINTR
+548 PNIDTR
-554 QQLEKFHVLT
+554 ERLEKLNVLNLIPADNHCT
-564 LVPEG
+564 SREQ
-569 NTYLFRYEALQASLK
+569 ALQSA
-584 YVKNTDLLEPT
+584 LEHVTR

>member
-1 MSKNTVNFMLH
+1 MF
-12 IKVYKSINGNAY
+12 G
-24 NYLLKSRDF
+24 SRF
-33 FLVRTCTVFGNR
+33 E
-45 FADINLKGD
+45 DINFKGD
-54 LFGGVTTAIISL
+54 VFGGVTTAIISL

-89 VGFFAALFG
+89 VGLFASLFG
-98 GSSSLISEPT
+98 GSNTLISEPT

-126 PETGMAMSFTVVIM
+126 PETGMAMTFTVVMM
-140 AGAFQVLLGTL
+140 AGAFQILLGTL
-151 KLGKYITLMPYSVIS
+151 KLGKYVTLMPYSVIS

-177 ILQISPLLGHLAPA
+177 ILQLSPLMGHAAPS
-191 GGVIGTLSALPD
+191 GGVLGTLSALPGT
-203 NILNLKFSELFLG
+203 ISNLKFSELFLG

-225 LPQKYRRYVP
+225 FPKQYRKYVP
-235 AQLIALVAVTLLSV
+235 AQLVALVAVTLLSV
-249 IFFDT
+249 MFFDT
-254 DSIRRIGE
+254 EDIRRIGE

-270 VLPHINADMFTTMV
+270 VAPHIDPDMFVEMV

-316 KELRGQGLANII
+316 KELRGQGLANMI

-353 SPLSGIIR
+353 SPLSGVIR
-361 ALVLALVVLV
+361 ALMLALVVLV

-399 FIQRAHKVN
+399 FIQRAHKVSFS
-408 VQGMAIMYGV
+408 GMAVMYGV

-435 FISNIIIIEQLSRVQ
+435 FISNIIIIERLSREQ

-460 DENSVPLT
+460 DEDDVPLT
-468 DSERGLLDKANGKVL
+468 DSERDLLDRANGKVL

-499 SQQHSSI
+499 SRQHSSI

-536 ALDAR
+536 ALDAN
-541 CEVLLLC
+541 CAVYLLC
-548 PNINTR
+548 PNERTR
-554 QQLEKFHVLT
+554 EQLEKFHVID
-564 LVPEG
+564 LVP
-569 NTYLFRYEALQASLK
+569 NDNMYQFRYEALNAAVAHVEADQYQRITA
-584 YVKNTDLLEPT
+584 

>member
-1 MSKNTVNFMLH
+1 MF
-12 IKVYKSINGNAY
+12 G
-24 NYLLKSRDF
+24 SRF
-33 FLVRTCTVFGNR
+33 K
-45 FADINLKGD
+45 DINFKGD
-54 LFGGVTTAIISL
+54 IFGGVTTAIISL

-89 VGFFAALFG
+89 VGLFASLFG
-98 GSSSLISEPT
+98 GSNTLISEPT

-126 PETGMAMSFTVVIM
+126 PETGMAMTFTVVMM
-140 AGAFQVLLGTL
+140 AGAFQILLGTL
-151 KLGKYITLMPYSVIS
+151 KMGKYVTLMPYSVIS

-177 ILQISPLLGHLAPA
+177 ILQLSPLLGHAAPT
-191 GGVIGTLSALPD
+191 GGVLGTLSALPET
-203 NILNLKFSELFLG
+203 ISNLKFNELFLG

-225 LPQKYRRYVP
+225 FPKKYRKYVP
-235 AQLIALVAVTLLSV
+235 AQLVALVAVTLLSV
-249 IFFDT
+249 MLFDT
-254 DSIRRIGE
+254 EDIRRIGE

-270 VLPHINADMFTTMV
+270 VAPHIDPDMFVEMV

-316 KELRGQGLANII
+316 KELRGQGLANMV

-353 SPLSGIIR
+353 SPLSGVVR

-399 FIQRAHKVN
+399 FIQRAHKVSFS
-408 VQGMAIMYGV
+408 GMAIMYGV

-435 FISNIIIIEQLSRVQ
+435 FVSNIMIIERLSREQ

-460 DENSVPLT
+460 DEDDVPLT
-468 DSERGLLDKANGKVL
+468 DSERGLLDRANGRVL

-499 SQQHSSI
+499 SRQHTSI

-517 DVPMID
+517 DVPMLD

-541 CEVLLLC
+541 CEVYLLC
-548 PNINTR
+548 PNQRTR
-554 QQLEKFHVLT
+554 EQLEKFHVID
-564 LVPEG
+564 LVPD
-569 NTYLFRYEALQASLK
+569 NNMYQFRYEALNAAVAHVESDQYQRMTA
-584 YVKNTDLLEPT
+584 

>member
-1 MSKNTVNFMLH
+1 M
-12 IKVYKSINGNAY
+12 
-24 NYLLKSRDF
+24 
-33 FLVRTCTVFGNR
+33 FGQR
-45 FADINLKGD
+45 FENINLKGD

-89 VGFFAALFG
+89 VGLFASLFG
-98 GSSSLISEPT
+98 GSSTLISEPT

-114 MTAVLTSMMAKY
+114 MTAVLTSMVAKY
-126 PETGMAMSFTVVIM
+126 PETGIAMTFTVVMM
-140 AGAFQVLLGTL
+140 AGAFQILLGTL

-177 ILQISPLLGHLAPA
+177 ILQLSPLLGHAAPS

-203 NILNLKFSELFLG
+203 TLSNLDIKELFLG
-216 LLTLGILFF
+216 LLTLVVLFLF
-225 LPQKYRRYVP
+225 PQHYRKYVP
-235 AQLIALVAVTLLSV
+235 AQLVALVAVTLISV
-249 IFFDT
+249 IIFDM

-262 IPAGLPSL
+262 IPAGLPSI
-270 VLPHINADMFTTMV
+270 VIPTINSDMFMTMV

-297 TLLTAVIGDSLTRK
+297 TLLTAVIGDSLTRQ

-316 KELRGQGLANII
+316 KELRGQGLANMI

-353 SPLSGIIR
+353 SPLSGVFR
-361 ALVLALVVLV
+361 AAVLALVVLV

-399 FIQRAHKVN
+399 FIQRAHKVS

-435 FISNIIIIEQLSRVQ
+435 FISNIIIIERLSREQ

-460 DENSVPLT
+460 DEDDVPLT
-468 DSERGLLDKANGKVL
+468 ESERALLDKANGKVL

-499 SQQHSSI
+499 SRQHTSI
-506 SDYDVMILDLT
+506 SDYEVMILDLT

-523 VTVGLALENAIKD
+523 VTVGLALENAIND
-536 ALDAR
+536 ALDAN
-541 CEVLLLC
+541 CKVYLLC
-548 PNINTR
+548 PNKQTR
-554 QQLEKFHVLT
+554 EQLEKFHVT
-564 LVPEG
+564 DLVPDE
-569 NTYLFRYEALQASLK
+569 NTFKFRYEALKSAIK
-584 YVKNTDLLEPT
+584 YVSPSEE

>member
-1 MSKNTVNFMLH
+1 M
-12 IKVYKSINGNAY
+12 
-24 NYLLKSRDF
+24 
-33 FLVRTCTVFGNR
+33 FGSR
-45 FADINLKGD
+45 FANIDLKGD

-89 VGFFAALFG
+89 VGLFAALFG
-98 GSSSLISEPT
+98 GSSTLISEPT

-114 MTAVLTSMMAKY
+114 MTAVLTSMVASY
-126 PETGMAMSFTVVIM
+126 PETGLAMTFTVVMM
-140 AGAFQVLLGTL
+140 AGAFQILLGTL

-177 ILQISPLLGHLAPA
+177 ILQLSPLLGQAAPS
-191 GGVIGTLSALPD
+191 GGVMGTLSALPD
-203 NILNLKFSELFLG
+203 IISNMKFNELFLG

-225 LPQKYRRYVP
+225 LPNKYRKYVP
-235 AQLIALVAVTLLSV
+235 AQLVALVVVTLISV
-249 IFFDT
+249 LLFNPED
-254 DSIRRIGE
+254 IRRIGV

-270 VLPHINADMFTTMV
+270 VIPTFNAEIFTTMV

-316 KELRGQGLANII
+316 KELRGQGLANMI

-353 SPLSGIIR
+353 SPLSGVAR

-399 FIQRAHKVN
+399 FIQRAHKVS

-435 FISNIIIIEQLSRVQ
+435 FISNILIIERLSREQ

-460 DENSVPLT
+460 DENDVPLT
-468 DSERGLLDKANGKVL
+468 DSERSLLEKANGKVL

-499 SQQHSSI
+499 SRQHNHI
-506 SDYDVMILDLT
+506 SDYEAMILDLT

-523 VTVGLALENAIKD
+523 VTVGLALENAIRD
-536 ALDAR
+536 ALDAK
-541 CEVLLLC
+541 CAVYLLC
-548 PNINTR
+548 PNIQTK
-554 QQLEKFHVLT
+554 QQLEKFHILD
-564 LVPEG
+564 LVPSEQ
-569 NTYLFRYEALQASLK
+569 TYSFRYEALNAAVSHVTQS
-584 YVKNTDLLEPT
+584 N

>member
-1 MSKNTVNFMLH
+1 MFQ
-12 IKVYKSINGNAY
+12 A
-24 NYLLKSRDF
+24 
-33 FLVRTCTVFGNR
+33 R
-45 FADINLKGD
+45 FADLNLRGD

-79 AEAGLWGAIM
+79 AEAGLWGAIL
-89 VGFFAALFG
+89 VGLFAALFG
-98 GSSSLISEPT
+98 GSSTLISEPT

-114 MTAVLTSMMAKY
+114 MTAILTAMVARY
-126 PETGMAMSFTVVIM
+126 PESGAAIAFTVVMM
-140 AGAFQVLLGTL
+140 AGAFQILLGTL
-151 KLGKYITLMPYSVIS
+151 KLGKYITLMPYSVVS

-177 ILQISPLLGHLAPA
+177 ILQLSPLLGHPSPG
-191 GGVIGTLSALPD
+191 GGVLGTLSALPD
-203 NILNLKFSELFLG
+203 LLANLKFSELFLG

-225 LPQKYRRYVP
+225 LPQKYRKQVP
-235 AQLIALVAVTLLSV
+235 AQLVALVVVTLFSV
-249 IFFDT
+249 IFFAT
-254 DSIRRIGE
+254 DDIRRIGE
-262 IPAGLPSL
+262 IPAGLPSI
-270 VLPHINADMFTTMV
+270 VVPTFTSDIVVTMV

-316 KELRGQGLANII
+316 RELQGQGIANMVA
-328 SGLFGALPGAGA
+328 GLFGALPGAGA

-353 SPLSGIIR
+353 SPLSGVTR
-361 ALVLALVVLV
+361 ALMLALVVLV

-386 IAVYVGFNILDWS
+386 IAVYVGVNILDWA
-399 FIQRAHKVN
+399 FIQRAHKISL
-408 VQGMAIMYGV
+408 QGMAIMYGV

-435 FISNIIIIEQLSRVQ
+435 FISNILVIERLSREQ

-460 DENSVPLT
+460 DDDDVPLT
-468 DSERGLLDKANGKVL
+468 ESERKLLDKANGKVL

-499 SQQHSSI
+499 TRQHSSV
-506 SDYDVMILDLT
+506 DQYQAMILDLT

-523 VTVGLALENAIKD
+523 VTVGLALENAIRN
-536 ALDAR
+536 ALEVN
-541 CEVLLLC
+541 CEVYLLC
-548 PNINTR
+548 PNEKTR
-554 QQLEKFHVLT
+554 SELEKFHVID
-564 LVPEG
+564 LVQDQ
-569 NTYLFRYEALQASLK
+569 NMFTFRYEALNAA
-584 YVKNTDLLEPT
+584 VKQVNT

>member
-1 MSKNTVNFMLH
+1 MR
-12 IKVYKSINGNAY
+12 KSI
-24 NYLLKSRDF
+24 
-33 FLVRTCTVFGNR
+33 VFRGR
-45 FADINLKGD
+45 FADIDLKGD
-54 LFGGVTTAIISL
+54 VFGGVTTAIISL

-79 AEAGLWGAIM
+79 AEAGLWGAIL
-89 VGFFAALFG
+89 VGLFAALFG
-98 GSSSLISEPT
+98 GSSTLISEPT

-114 MTAVLTSMMAKY
+114 MTAILTSMVARY
-126 PETGMAMSFTVVIM
+126 PETGLAVSFTVVMM
-140 AGAFQVLLGTL
+140 AGAFQIVLGTL

-177 ILQISPLLGHLAPA
+177 ILQLSPLLGQAAPA
-191 GGVIGTLSALPD
+191 GGVMGTLTALPE
-203 NILNLKFSELFLG
+203 IISQMKFSELFLG

-225 LPQKYRRYVP
+225 LPAQYRKQVP
-235 AQLIALVAVTLLSV
+235 VQLIALVGVTLISV
-249 IFFDT
+249 LLFDS
-254 DSIRRIGE
+254 DEIRRIGV
-262 IPAGLPSL
+262 IPAGLPSF
-270 VLPHINADMFTTMV
+270 VIPTFNAEMFTTMV

-316 KELRGQGLANII
+316 KELRGQGLANMIA
-328 SGLFGALPGAGA
+328 GLFGALPGAGA

-353 SPLSGIIR
+353 SPLSGVVR

-399 FIQRAHKVN
+399 FIQRAHKVS

-435 FISNIIIIEQLSRVQ
+435 FISNILIIERLSREQ

-460 DENSVPLT
+460 DENDVPLT
-468 DSERGLLDKANGKVL
+468 DSERALLDQANGKVL

-499 SQQHSSI
+499 ARQHNHI
-506 SDYDVMILDLT
+506 SDYEAMILDLT

-523 VTVGLALENAIKD
+523 VTVGLALENAIND
-536 ALDAR
+536 ALDAH
-541 CEVLLLC
+541 CAVYLLC
-548 PNINTR
+548 PNVHTK
-554 QQLEKFHVLT
+554 QQLEKFHILD
-564 LVPEG
+564 LVPTEQ
-569 NTYLFRYEALQASLK
+569 TFSFRYEALNAA
-584 YVKNTDLLEPT
+584 VKQVAQNR

>member
-1 MSKNTVNFMLH
+1 M
-12 IKVYKSINGNAY
+12 
-24 NYLLKSRDF
+24 
-33 FLVRTCTVFGNR
+33 FGSR
-45 FADINLKGD
+45 FANIDLKGD

-89 VGFFAALFG
+89 VGLFAALFG
-98 GSSSLISEPT
+98 GSSTLISEPT

-114 MTAVLTSMMAKY
+114 MTAVLTSMVASY
-126 PETGMAMSFTVVIM
+126 PETGLAMTFTVVMM
-140 AGAFQVLLGTL
+140 AGAFQILLGTL

-177 ILQISPLLGHLAPA
+177 ILQLSPLLGQAAPS
-191 GGVIGTLSALPD
+191 GGVMGTLSALPD
-203 NILNLKFSELFLG
+203 IISNMKFNELFLG

-225 LPQKYRRYVP
+225 LPNKYRKYVP
-235 AQLIALVAVTLLSV
+235 AQLVALVAVTLISV
-249 IFFDT
+249 LLFNPED
-254 DSIRRIGE
+254 IRRIGV

-270 VLPHINADMFTTMV
+270 VIPTFNAEIFTTMV

-316 KELRGQGLANII
+316 KELRGQGLANMI

-353 SPLSGIIR
+353 SPLSGVAR

-399 FIQRAHKVN
+399 FIQRAHKVS

-435 FISNIIIIEQLSRVQ
+435 FISNILIIERLSREQ

-460 DENSVPLT
+460 DENDVPLT
-468 DSERGLLDKANGKVL
+468 DSERSLLEKANGKVL

-499 SQQHSSI
+499 SRQHNHI
-506 SDYDVMILDLT
+506 SDYEAMILDLT

-523 VTVGLALENAIKD
+523 VTVGLALENAIRD
-536 ALDAR
+536 ALDAK
-541 CEVLLLC
+541 CAVYLLC
-548 PNINTR
+548 PNIQTK
-554 QQLEKFHVLT
+554 QQLEKFHILD
-564 LVPEG
+564 LVPSEQ
-569 NTYLFRYEALQASLK
+569 TYSFRYEALNAAVSHVTQF
-584 YVKNTDLLEPT
+584 N